1 MKKSR
6 NVPAYIEMIF
16 NSFYLLTVLLLGI
29 VYVITAQSTIKLL
42 WGIMAL
48 VLGFGDAFHLVPRI
62 RVAWSDDKERFQAAL
77 GWGKLLTSVTMTVF
91 YVLLWQIG
99 VLAFP
104 SAQLPLFTGLI
115 YLLAAARIALCLFP
129 QNQWPEKNPSDTW
142 GIYRNIPFLILG
154 GMVMVL
160 FALNSSTLPQ
170 LRWTWLAILLS
181 FAFYLPVV
189 LWSHKNP
196 KLGMLMLP
204 KTCAYIWIICMGLG
218 L

>member
-1 MKKSR
+1 MKKKR
-6 NVPAYIEMIF
+6 NIPAYIEMIF

-29 VYVITAQSTIKLL
+29 IYVMTAQSTIKLL

-48 VLGFGDAFHLVPRI
+48 VLGFGDAFHLIPRI
-62 RVAWSDDKERFQAAL
+62 CVALSGDKERFQTAL

-99 VLAFP
+99 ILAFRV
-104 SAQLPLFTGLI
+104 QLPLFTVLI

-129 QNQWPEKNPSDTW
+129 QNQWPEKIPSVAW
-142 GIYRNIPFLILG
+142 GIYRNIPFVILG
-154 GMVMVL
+154 GTVMGL
-160 FALNSSTLPQ
+160 FAYNSSALPQ
-170 LRWTWLAILLS
+170 LQWTWLAILLS